1 MQTKLKLTC
10 FFKDILTYKSLKE
23 QHLFDTFYQFNAS
36 LLNEW
41 IVFILL
47 LFCLFNCMNLNIL
60 GRQSYLSASLSKQY
74 VKYSMY
80 TVQYRQGLSA
90 VQDVLK
96 GLFTH
101 ISAKQCLSS
110 VIYRVSNVLLMLPKN
125 TESSYSQLLL

>member
-1 MQTKLKLTC
+1 
-10 FFKDILTYKSLKE
+10 
-23 QHLFDTFYQFNAS
+23 
-36 LLNEW
+36 
-41 IVFILL
+41 
-47 LFCLFNCMNLNIL
+47 MNLNIL

-96 GLFTH
+96 SLFTH

-110 VIYRVSNVLLMLPKN
+110 VIYRVRNVLLMLPKN
-125 TESSYSQLLL
+125 AESSYSQLLLLNYI